1 MLISNKPNI
10 RGIRKVA
17 ADVKYRTQLIGR
29 DQRLFAGL
37 IATRLF
43 GMAMGF
49 LLAVLLIFMPL
60 LWTLYGWAA
69 GIVTVIVFLI
79 FLVFLITSL
88 LK

>member
-29 DQRLFAGL
+29 DQRLFSGL
-37 IATRLF
+37 IATRIY

-49 LLAVLLIFMPL
+49 ILAAVLV
-60 LWTLYGWAA
+60 
-69 GIVTVIVFLI
+69 GIPAVWVIYFGGV
-79 FLVFLITSL
+79 
-88 LK
+88 

>member
-17 ADVKYRTQLIGR
+17 EDVKYRTGLIGR

-37 IATRLF
+37 IATRIY

-49 LLAVLLIFMPL
+49 ILALLLIGLPI
-60 LWTLYGWAA
+60 LWVLR
-69 GIVTVIVFLI
+69 
-79 FLVFLITSL
+79 
-88 LK
+88 